1 MIRDLNMTERRLLD
15 YLLEPDFPGRDALRH
30 QAATAKV
37 EELDDCPCLRF
48 HVEAPAATGIKH
60 RIPIEADSQN
70 IEILIHVVDGRLNEL
85 EIVQK
90 NPEQP
95 IHIPPLSEFKRFC
108 PDNWQID

>member
-1 MIRDLNMTERRLLD
+1 MIRELSVIERKLLD
-15 YLLEPDFPGRDALRH
+15 CLFEPDFPGRDALRD

-37 EELDDCPCLRF
+37 EELD
-48 HVEAPAATGIKH
+48 E
-60 RIPIEADSQN
+60 N
-70 IEILIHVVDGRLNEL
+70 IEVLIHVVDGRLNEL

-95 IHIPPLSEFKRFC
+95 VHIPPLSEFKRFC